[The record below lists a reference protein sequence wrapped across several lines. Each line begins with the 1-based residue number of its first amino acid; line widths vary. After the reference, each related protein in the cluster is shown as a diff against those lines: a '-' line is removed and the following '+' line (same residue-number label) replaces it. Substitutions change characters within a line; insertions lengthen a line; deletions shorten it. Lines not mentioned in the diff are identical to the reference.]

1 MNDYPL
7 LGSPLKLG
15 PKTARNRIWMTAHA
29 TLLVKDHLFTDQHI
43 AYYTAR
49 AKGGAAVITM
59 EAFLVTKSFLVLLL
73 SLVIHLGGY
82 LACLREPRF
91 FDLWMTKLAQCPRGR
106 NHAYWRCN
114 SYCP

>member
-1 MNDYPL
+1 MARHAPL
-7 LGSPLKLG
+7 
-15 PKTARNRIWMTAHA
+15 ARDP
-29 TLLVKDHLFTDQHI
+29 VF
-43 AYYTAR
+43 
-49 AKGGAAVITM
+49 GALTRPQMFAGVTYSFFVLNAVITM
-59 EAFLVTKSFLVLLL
+59 EAFLLTKSFLVLLL

>member
-1 MNDYPL
+1 
-7 LGSPLKLG
+7 
-15 PKTARNRIWMTAHA
+15 
-29 TLLVKDHLFTDQHI
+29 
-43 AYYTAR
+43 
-49 AKGGAAVITM
+49 
-59 EAFLVTKSFLVLLL
+59 LVLLL